1 MTWLRGLSG
10 WRRVLVLVV
19 AATVIMAAGAVLAG
33 LGDTPPQGTRRP
45 ATTPPA
51 AERASTAGSRAEREA
66 APPSTGP
73 GPFEVSGGVGVG
85 FRHDEAGAVAAAL
98 SYATAPQSWLY
109 LSDEAVAD
117 SVAAIV
123 APDAREEIVGDVV
136 EEVGLLRDGLAGS
149 SGTVWYVVS
158 PLASRVESYDDDR
171 AVVRVWTVRVLSADG
186 VAVPQSGWQTL
197 TFHLVWLDDD
207 WKIAAMEETDGPTPQ
222 LEVGL
227 QPWAA
232 DYLDERLAGF
242 SRVGATP

>member
-1 MTWLRGLSG
+1 MSWLRGLSD
-10 WRRVLVLVV
+10 WRRAVVLAV

-33 LGDTPPQGTRRP
+33 LGDTPLQGTPRP
-45 ATTPPA
+45 AATPQA
-51 AERASTAGSRAEREA
+51 AEPAPAEGPGAEREA
-66 APPSTGP
+66 VPSSGLGP
-73 GPFEVSGGVGVG
+73 AEVSGGVGVG